1 MKALIVR
8 QSKIQVSDRY
18 IQKRLDLILSLL
30 RENKSLKNRKY
41 LDSTDLTIVFVAPN
55 KMKQINAQYRYKDY
69 VTDVLSFES
78 VGRVHGIIG
87 EASIGEIVFCPAVLK
102 KQALQNNHTLR
113 RELDYLLIHGLLH
126 LLGYDH
132 EKSVQQEKIMFRIQD
147 RLFTQLTD
155 Y

>member
-8 QSKIQVSDRY
+8 QSQIEITDRS
-18 IQKRLDLILSLL
+18 IQKRLELILTLL
-30 RENKSLKNRKY
+30 RQRKSLKNRKY
-41 LDSTDLTIVFVAPN
+41 LSYDELTIIFVSQN
-55 KMKQINAQYRYKDY
+55 KMKQINGQYRHKEG

-78 VGRVHGIIG
+78 FDHPRS
-87 EASIGEIVFCPAVLK
+87 ETARSIGEIVFCPMVLK
-102 KQALQNNHTLR
+102 KQAKQNNHSLS
-113 RELDYLLIHGLLH
+113 RELDYLLIHGILH

-132 EKSVQQEKIMFRIQD
+132 EISIQQEKRMFRIQD